1 MSESYSFSDIK
12 DQVVIITGSGRGIG
26 KATAK
31 LFAAQGAKV
40 ALTDLDEDVLQES
53 LGEIQKEGGEAH
65 AIVADVS
72 KKEDAERLVLEVY
85 EKWGKIDCLV
95 NNAGITRDTLFIRM
109 KPDVWQKV
117 IDVNLGGTFYCSQ
130 AAVKY
135 MRKARKGSII
145 NFTSLARHGN
155 PGQANYSAAK
165 AGIFGLTKTLA
176 MELGPMGIRVNCI
189 SPGFIE
195 TRLTDAIPDKIV
207 EQFKSRIPLQRV
219 GKPEEVAMTVLFLAS
234 KMSSYV
240 SGIALDVTGGIGS

>member
-31 LFAAQGAKV
+31 LFAAHGAKV
-40 ALTDLDEDVLQES
+40 ALTDIDEDVLQET
-53 LGEIQKEGGEAH
+53 LKEIQKGGCEVH

-72 KKEDAERLVLEVY
+72 KEQDAGRLVSEVH

-117 IDVNLGGTFYCSQ
+117 IDVNLGGTFYCSH

-145 NFTSLARHGN
+145 NFTSMVRNGN

-165 AGIFGLTKTLA
+165 AGILGFTKTLA
-176 MELGPMGIRVNCI
+176 MELGPMGIRVNCV

-195 TRLTDAIPDKIV
+195 TRLTEAIPEKLV
-207 EQFKSRIPLQRV
+207 EQFKSRIPLQRS
-219 GKPEEVAMTVLFLAS
+219 GQPEEVAMTVLFLAS